1 MRNILARGGI
11 EFLAVLL
18 GITASLWIDKNQKQS
33 DLEQE
38 RISVYKIISNEIS
51 QIIEYTD
58 VRLEFYEKQ
67 KEKIDYLFDNWE
79 TFNSNEIDDPYKF
92 TYDIW
97 TTGTYM
103 YSPNFSTFEALKSNG
118 QFNLVDKEIRKK
130 FGDLFMLMSY
140 IKKIEN
146 NENEAR
152 EKLLTYI
159 ARNHSEIQ
167 YQYSYSNP
175 GTKDKFENFLIVLE
189 KLFFSAIADIT
200 LILSSLDTVGF
211 KIISLKS
218 RLTFSNLLRFCIS
231 SSTLFSSEF
240 SLDIS

>member
-1 MRNILARGGI
+1 MKNILARGGV

-18 GITASLWIDKNQKQS
+18 GITVSLWIDKNQKLS
-33 DLEQE
+33 DIEEE
-38 RISVYKIISNEIS
+38 RYKVYQIISNEIS
-51 QIIEYTD
+51 QIIKYTD
-58 VRLEFYEKQ
+58 ERLEYYKIQ
-67 KEKIDYLFDNWE
+67 SEKIDYLFDNWE

-103 YSPNFSTFEALKSNG
+103 YSPNFSTFDALKSNG
-118 QFNLVDKEIRKK
+118 KFNLVDKEIRKI

-146 NENEAR
+146 NENQAR

-159 ARNHSEIQ
+159 AKNHSEIQ
-167 YQYSYSNP
+167 YQYSFINP

-189 KLFFSAIADIT
+189 KTRFDKTVWSLLNRKCGLTKGRNGRVKWARN
-200 LILSSLDTVGF
+200 ILES
-211 KIISLKS
+211 IQNELKEVN
-218 RLTFSNLLRFCIS
+218 F
-231 SSTLFSSEF
+231 
-240 SLDIS
+240 D